1 MHVYAH
7 CLRGRPG
14 GVALLAINTD
24 HTAAR
29 ALTVPTAGERYT
41 LSSSAAGSLQEKRV
55 HLNGVELVLSA
66 NDDLPALRGEPIGA
80 GTIVLSP
87 ATVTFLTFEAAAN
100 SACR

>member
-1 MHVYAH
+1 
-7 CLRGRPG
+7 
-14 GVALLAINTD
+14 
-24 HTAAR
+24 
-29 ALTVPTAGERYT
+29 
-41 LSSSAAGSLQEKRV
+41 V
-55 HLNGVELVLSA
+55 HLNGVELVLGA